1 MAFSLPELAYAEN
14 ALEPSIDATTMN
26 IHRTKHHQAYINNL
40 NKALE
45 GHADL
50 QAMSIE
56 QICANIASMPDA
68 IKGAVRN
75 NGGGH
80 WNHSMYWMWMA
91 PKGTGGAPSA
101 ELLAVMT
108 ASFGSFD
115 AFKEKF
121 AAAGVGRFGSGW
133 AWLCKS
139 ADGSVAICSTPNQ
152 DNPLMKGIAD
162 CNGTPLLG
170 CDVWEHAYYLK
181 YQNRRPDYLAAWW
194 DVVNWNVVNERFAA
208 K

>member
-75 NGGGH
+75 KGNGRRTERRT
-80 WNHSMYWMWMA
+80 S
-91 PKGTGGAPSA
+91 
-101 ELLAVMT
+101 
-108 ASFGSFD
+108 
-115 AFKEKF
+115 
-121 AAAGVGRFGSGW
+121 
-133 AWLCKS
+133 
-139 ADGSVAICSTPNQ
+139 
-152 DNPLMKGIAD
+152 
-162 CNGTPLLG
+162 G
-170 CDVWEHAYYLK
+170 CDDCILRFIRCIQREICGCR
-181 YQNRRPDYLAAWW
+181 RRPIRLRMGVALQECRWQRGDLFNSKSRQPT
-194 DVVNWNVVNERFAA
+194 DEGHR
-208 K
+208 